1 MNTAMKL
8 YSEHF
13 HGQEIQKGKEALLAA
28 ILIRNDFKSERAA
41 NRNNGHEKV
50 TFDDNSKLIFTHDN
64 VQVSLF

>member
-13 HGQEIQKGKEALLAA
+13 HGKDIEQGKEDLGYA
-28 ILIRNDFKSERAA
+28 ILARSDFTSKRAA
-41 NRNNGHEKV
+41 NKVETV

>member
-1 MNTAMKL
+1 MKL

-13 HGQEIQKGKEALLAA
+13 HGKDIAEGREALLAA

-41 NRNNGHEKV
+41 NRNNGNEIV
-50 TFDDNSKLIFTHDN
+50 TFDDRSKLIFTSDN